1 MKVNIWIL
9 QSTVNDTKLTFWTK
23 SSQIAREAGTPEFKI
38 LVRLDSG
45 VLRWVHTQWISARI
59 ISSAQATGANTKE
72 SAEQMLRKYYSRNSS
87 IKSQSNS
94 WSAISRYHSLVDK
107 IIRIIIKSD
116 QTARKPPSMIAKLYT
131 KRIQGSKQGYTHHTL
146 QDENFSSYRCCFS

>member
-9 QSTVNDTKLTFWTK
+9 QSTLNDTKLAFWTK
-23 SSQIAREAGTPEFKI
+23 SAQIAREAATPEFKI

-45 VLRWVHTQWISARI
+45 VLRWLHTRWISGRI

-94 WSAISRYHSLVDK
+94 WSASSRYHSLVDK

-116 QTARKPPSMIAKLYT
+116 QTAGKPPSMIAKLYT
-131 KRIQGSKQGYTHHTL
+131 KRIQGSKQGRTHHTL
-146 QDENFSSYRCCFS
+146 HDENFSSYRCCFS